1 MLEIIHDKSHKRDF
15 QHNLTAR
22 KLTLVLTILSQLKFL
37 NSYLKSI
44 NKRFQQ
50 KLQSLSAR
58 PESSSCSEFFV
69 KTYKNKDLKDA
80 KCVFKNFFVLVETF
94 SGGKKG
100 FKKGYRNQLKMKLLE
115 HNSTKNNNNL
125 FTTKYHKYFC
135 YLVVYKAPVKT

>member
-50 KLQSLSAR
+50 KL
-58 PESSSCSEFFV
+58 
-69 KTYKNKDLKDA
+69 
-80 KCVFKNFFVLVETF
+80 
-94 SGGKKG
+94 
-100 FKKGYRNQLKMKLLE
+100 
-115 HNSTKNNNNL
+115 
-125 FTTKYHKYFC
+125 
-135 YLVVYKAPVKT
+135 